1 MILFKSVAFKLTT
14 ERERESDNLLN
25 EYTGRKI
32 TLKAERER
40 HFSFYFST
48 YKAKYCHY
56 VHIYVDIKR
65 TPRDPITQIMNQRQ
79 FIT

>member
-1 MILFKSVAFKLTT
+1 MAFKLTT
-14 ERERESDNLLN
+14 ERERERERVSDKHLN

-32 TLKAERER
+32 TLKEERGR

-56 VHIYVDIKR
+56 A
-65 TPRDPITQIMNQRQ
+65 
-79 FIT
+79 